1 MNEAKR
7 SKLIAAQNDRFR
19 KGDQTVPGTVVVTQ
33 GIDALDDAVKATIFA
48 AVRNANA
55 FDAGNDP
62 YGEHDFGSLDIEDVG
77 SVLWK
82 IDYYDSS
89 LSAGSEDPSNLEITK
104 RVLTIMLASEY

>member
-1 MNEAKR
+1 MNEAER

-19 KGDQTVPGTVVVTQ
+19 KGDQTVPGTVVATQ

-55 FDAGNDP
+55 FDADNDP
-62 YGEHDFGSLDIEDVG
+62 YGEHDFGAEDVDDAG
-77 SVLWK
+77 SILWK
-82 IDYYDSS
+82 IDYYNAD
-89 LSAGSEDPSNLEITK
+89 LSAGSEDPTDLAITR